1 MYAWKTN
8 TFIVHYPMH
17 IFSSCNCILRMF
29 LKALT
34 FQYKK
39 LIMRKVII
47 NFNWCNAIS
56 YAHTSNIEMNKTTLI
71 CVSNDILT
79 VMHLTFEDA

>member
-1 MYAWKTN
+1 
-8 TFIVHYPMH
+8 MH
-17 IFSSCNCILRMF
+17 IF
-29 LKALT
+29 LKDADAFYKCSRKASP
-34 FQYKK
+34 FQQKK

-56 YAHTSNIEMNKTTLI
+56 YAHTSNMEINKNTLI